1 MIFFKKILKFFIL
14 AVSFC
19 VFLLLSVSLVGP
31 LLLNLTSQ
39 ATVSYLDRQLK
50 FKKMGSVRATFKKVD
65 LKLTG
70 DIVWKDVALYIN
82 SGKNSGDLAMAHGT
96 WRMQRVE
103 LTIKDLLRG
112 TFFLK
117 IDGLQFQPETQS
129 SYAKS
134 LLLVNE
140 RCLIYATI
148 SPGIFFT
155 KGRKACFLL
164 KDFLENGA
172 TDLPLN
178 LSGRITFLMKGAEI
192 LFRFHLVERDKKWGL
207 EVNPGDL
214 RQVADLMGEP
224 VTNEEVKVMS
234 KNPLKMTEV
243 LRMKNQARKTAKDV
257 CGKMSYDAESHCR
270 HVLFSYKLT
279 EAFGQKFAKRL
290 TDAREIGDKDDDNL
304 ERMIDDQDA
313 KQGREYA
320 LERRSEKE
328 LLEEVIMQ
336 SAEKSPGKGGQTVS

>member
-1 MIFFKKILKFFIL
+1 
-14 AVSFC
+14 
-19 VFLLLSVSLVGP
+19 
-31 LLLNLTSQ
+31 
-39 ATVSYLDRQLK
+39 
-50 FKKMGSVRATFKKVD
+50 MGSVKATFKKVD

-70 DIVWKDVALYIN
+70 DVVWKGVALYIN
-82 SGKNSGDLAMAHGT
+82 SGKNSGDLAMAQGT

-103 LTIKDLLRG
+103 LTIKDLLKG

-117 IDGLQFQPETQS
+117 IDGLQFQPKTQT
-129 SYAKS
+129 SYTKS
-134 LLLVNE
+134 LLMVNE

-155 KGRKACFLL
+155 KGRKACLLL

-192 LFRFHLVERDKKWGL
+192 LVRFRFVEGDKKWAL
-207 EVNPGDL
+207 EVDPRDL

-234 KNPLKMTEV
+234 KNPLKMIEV
-243 LRMKNQARKTAKDV
+243 LRMKNQTRKTSKDV
-257 CGKMSYDAESHCR
+257 CGKMSYDVESHCR

-279 EAFGQKFAKRL
+279 KAFGQKFAKRL
-290 TDAREIGDKDDDNL
+290 TDAREIGDEDDDDV
-304 ERMIDDQDA
+304 ERMMDDQDA
-313 KQGREYA
+313 KRGREYA
-320 LERRSEKE
+320 LERYPEKE
-328 LLEEVIMQ
+328 MLEEVI
-336 SAEKSPGKGGQTVS
+336 ERNPDKDDHTVLRK